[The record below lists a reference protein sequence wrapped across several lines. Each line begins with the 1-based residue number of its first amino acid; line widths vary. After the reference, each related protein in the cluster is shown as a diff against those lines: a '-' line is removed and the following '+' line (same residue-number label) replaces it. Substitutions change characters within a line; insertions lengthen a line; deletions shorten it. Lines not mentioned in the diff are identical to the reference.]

1 MSNVYLSLGMEGKM
15 LGKPIKILLDIY
27 FDNFE
32 LFHLHKGPQKGGTR
46 GYKVIKGLG
55 LNV

>member
-1 MSNVYLSLGMEGKM
+1 MSNVYLSLGTEGKI

-27 FDNFE
+27 FDNFK
-32 LFHLHKGPQKGGTR
+32 LFHLHKRPQKGGTR